1 MTDKKKRIGKITLFF
16 LVIVS
21 IIGLIIYNMY
31 NDSRETIYQ
40 SVETAQVEDD
50 VLYEKTDEL
59 TQKLENKEPIAVM
72 ILGSDVRQ
80 GDQDKGRADTIMVAT
95 INPTTNQVDLLS
107 IPRDTHIQL
116 AGTYGIDDK
125 INATHAYG
133 GIPYLQ
139 ENIEQLL
146 NIPIDGYAMVN
157 FDGFVELVDAV
168 GGVDVNAP
176 FAFNAPI
183 AHTGETETVYAGEQT
198 LDGDTAL
205 GYVRMRKEDP
215 RGDFGR
221 QERQRE
227 VVRSLVKKLL
237 QPQNITRYNELAD
250 LLAKN
255 IETNVTSDQADLL
268 IDSYISAD
276 ISIDTVGIDGTDNTL
291 YLDHYGQEV
300 YLYEPDA
307 NAMVTLQVE
316 LQNQLQLPSTYQ
328 DELNDNYDHYV
339 EGFPFYSE
347 NAMREL
353 DLPQTNIFD
362 NGSENG
368 NDVQRDDYNINYN
381 ELPNSSENG
390 NSTNGVQK
398 RIRE

>member
-1 MTDKKKRIGKITLFF
+1 MTDKEKRIGKITLFF
-16 LVIVS
+16 LVTVIT
-21 IIGLIIYNMY
+21 IGIIIYNMY

-95 INPTTNQVDLLS
+95 INPTTNQADLLS

-146 NIPIDGYAMVN
+146 NIPIDGYAMIN

-176 FAFNAPI
+176 FTFNAPI

-268 IDSYISAD
+268 IDNYISTD

-381 ELPNSSENG
+381 ELPNSSEDG